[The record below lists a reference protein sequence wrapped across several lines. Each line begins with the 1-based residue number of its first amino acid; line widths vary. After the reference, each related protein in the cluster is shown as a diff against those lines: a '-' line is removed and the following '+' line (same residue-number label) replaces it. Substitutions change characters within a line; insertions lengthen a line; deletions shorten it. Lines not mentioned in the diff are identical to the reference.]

1 MNSPTQDTKDYTVR
15 AVQCDWRAND
25 EAVYQALKR
34 ATQPLHTSWA
44 KLRQAKKIGIKF
56 NQDKEKRNVVMYEHH
71 RTQLVSDCVAR
82 ATLRLLRE
90 NTTAELYCIDVSFYK
105 HYVPEAQDENTTQLA
120 HLFQEFGVHY
130 VDGNA
135 DVAWVDVPG
144 GGLMFDRYP
153 VPRAF
158 TEMDEMISVQKLKSH
173 AFMGIT
179 LCMKNLFGLMPTE
192 PAGRP
197 RTYYHHLVRMPYM
210 LADLGRLYKPALN
223 IIDGLVCQTGEEW
236 GAGEERRIANTL
248 VAGDHVVATDAVG
261 AHLMGHDI
269 TQGDWLTEPFHRDR
283 NSLRVAAEHGFGTV
297 NLDEIDFVSEVT
309 APVGDKPF
317 FAKITDPKAIVHS
330 WRKTT
335 AEQALFF
342 REEQHKL
349 TRKYAGEYIL
359 LQMGEV
365 KWHNKQGKLNFS
377 RRVLSGSN
385 PEQAMWMKWV
395 DPHEKEGEHFEV
407 YEQTLAGIEG
417 SLVTSH

>member
-1 MNSPTQDTKDYTVR
+1 MNTSQRDYTVR
-15 AVQCDWRAND
+15 AIHCDWRESD
-25 EAVYQALKR
+25 EIVYQSLRK
-34 ATQPLHTSWA
+34 ATAPLTRSWE
-44 KLRQAKKIGIKF
+44 KLRKARKIGIKF
-56 NQDKEKRNVVMYEHH
+56 NQDKELRNVVTYDRH

-90 NTTAELYCIDVSFYK
+90 QTSAELFCIDVSFYRR
-105 HYVPEAQDENTTQLA
+105 YVPAAKDENTTQIINL
-120 HLFQEFGVHY
+120 LNEFGVKY
-130 VDGNA
+130 IDGNA
-135 DVAWVDVPG
+135 SVTWADVPG

-153 VPRAF
+153 VPVAF

-210 LADLGRLYKPALN
+210 LADLGRLYNPALN

-248 VAGDHVVATDAVG
+248 IAGDHVVATDAIG
-261 AHLMGHDI
+261 AHLMGHEI
-269 TQGDWLTEPFHRDR
+269 THGDWRTEPFHRDR
-283 NSLRVAAEHGFGTV
+283 NSLLVAAEHGFGTV
-297 NLDEIDFVSEVT
+297 NLAEIDFQGDAI

-317 FAKITDPKAIVHS
+317 FAKITDSREMVHS

-335 AEQALFF
+335 AEQGLFF
-342 REEQHKL
+342 RDNKAEL
-349 TRKYAGEYIL
+349 TAKYAGEYIL
-359 LQMGEV
+359 MQMGEV
-365 KWHNKQGKLNFS
+365 KWHSTNGTLDGS
-377 RRVLSGSN
+377 RRVLSGDH

-395 DPHEKEGEHFEV
+395 DPNGTAESEGEHYEV
-407 YEQTLAGIEG
+407 YEQALATL
-417 SLVTSH
+417 

>member
-1 MNSPTQDTKDYTVR
+1 MKTTKDYTVR
-15 AVQCDWRAND
+15 AVHCDWRETD

-34 ATQPLHTSWA
+34 ATQPLQQSWDR
-44 KLRQAKKIGIKF
+44 LRKAKKIGIKF
-56 NQDKEKRNVVMYEHH
+56 NQDKEKRNLVTFEHH

-82 ATLRLLRE
+82 AVLRLLRE
-90 NTTAELYCIDVSFYK
+90 NTQAELYCIDVSFYR
-105 HYVPEAQDENTTQLA
+105 HYVPGAKDENTTQLA
-120 HLFQEFGVHY
+120 HVLKELGVHY

-153 VPRAF
+153 APHAF
-158 TEMDEMISVQKLKSH
+158 TEMDEMISVQKLKNH

-236 GAGEERRIANTL
+236 GKGEERRIANTL
-248 VAGDHVVATDAVG
+248 IAGDHVVATDAVG

-269 TQGDWLTEPFHRDR
+269 SGGDWGTEPFHRDR
-283 NSLRVAAEHGFGTV
+283 NSLRVAVENGFGTV
-297 NLDEIDFVSEVT
+297 NLDEIDFESEVT

-317 FAKITDPKAIVHS
+317 FAKITDSTDIVHS
-330 WRKTT
+330 WRRTT
-335 AEQALFF
+335 AEQGLYF
-342 REEQHKL
+342 REHQREL

-365 KWHNKQGKLNFS
+365 KWHDKQGQLNVS
-377 RRVLSGSN
+377 RRVLSGEN

-395 DPHEKEGEHFEV
+395 DPNDVNEREGEHFEV
-407 YEQTLAGIEG
+407 YEKTLTDMREIA
-417 SLVTSH
+417 S